1 MKLNPI
7 DVLKVSIHLDNEM
20 CSVGRLAMYRGQIFF
35 EYDAE
40 FLNRRI
46 EISPYKLPL
55 QSGAISSEDHVFEG
69 LFGVFNDSLPDGWG
83 RLLLD
88 RAVQAKGIPHQKLTP
103 LDRLAHV
110 GHHAMGALEYS
121 PDYSELSESDEL
133 LNLSALEQEVNKVIE
148 GEPTAILHELLEL
161 GGSSAGARPKIL
173 VGLNPNTG
181 NLIHGVMDLPQS
193 YEHWMV
199 KFPSSLDQKDIANI
213 EYAYSLM
220 AKEAGIEMPET
231 KLFEGEKGK
240 SYFGVKRFD
249 RIGNQRLH
257 MHTAAGLFHADH
269 RIPSLDYENLLRGTM
284 ALTKDMSEVEKVY
297 RLAVF
302 NVFAHNRDDHS
313 KNFSFLMDGKGV
325 WSFAPA
331 YDLTFSYGPGREHS
345 SMVMGEGRSPGTKEL
360 IKLGE
365 KFQLKKSK
373 MIIEEVREAVARWG
387 EFATGAEVSN
397 QSLEIIDKTLSTIV

>member
-7 DVLKVSIHLDNEM
+7 DVLNVSIHLDNEM

-88 RAVQAKGIPHQKLTP
+88 RAVQARGIPHQRLTP

-121 PDYSELSESDEL
+121 PDYSEVSESDEL

-173 VGLNPNTG
+173 VGLNPHTG

-193 YEHWMV
+193 YEYWMV

-220 AKEAGIEMPET
+220 AMEAGIEMPET

-240 SYFGVKRFD
+240 SYFGVQRFD
-249 RIGNQRLH
+249 RIGNQRVH

-373 MIIEEVREAVARWG
+373 MIIEEVREVVNKWR
-387 EFATGAEVSN
+387 EFARGAEVSN